1 MKARLTEGPVGRHLW
16 ELMVP
21 MMIGLL
27 ALISFGLV
35 DAWFVSRLGPLP
47 LAAVSFTQPV
57 GFVVAAVV
65 MGIGTGASSVIA
77 RLLGQGAKRRV
88 RRIATHAFM
97 LSGLLAL
104 VLLAVGRLLM
114 DEIFGLM
121 GADETTMPLVRDYM
135 EIYLVGLI
143 FVVGP
148 AIGGSILR
156 ALGDAKSPGVLLTL
170 TAVVNAILD
179 PILIFGLFG
188 FPRLEVQGAALA
200 TVIAN
205 LISLAA
211 ILVIGIRRDKFLT
224 LRGMKL
230 ILDSWKRILHVGLS
244 ATASGLMA
252 PLTSAFVTAMV
263 ARFGQT
269 AVAGFG
275 VGIRTEALALLPFMA
290 LGAAIGPFVGQNA
303 GAERLDRV
311 RESHHWCLRFAFIYG
326 LSVATLL
333 TVFAE
338 PIVRLFTGDEGAMQ
352 TAVTQLRIIPWTYCL
367 LGMTIIANTSLNALG
382 KPLAAMIVSLCR
394 TILVYVPLSWLLGL
408 LFGLTGVFFGGALGN
423 LVSAMVGFV
432 LLRRGLGQVE
442 AAGAL
447 PNESHDA
454 ARSLV

>member
-1 MKARLTEGPVGRHLW
+1 MKARLAEGPVGRHLW

-27 ALISFGLV
+27 AMISFSLV

-47 LAAVSFTQPV
+47 LAAVSYTMPV
-57 GFVVAAVV
+57 GFVVAAMA
-65 MGIGTGASSVIA
+65 MGIGVGASSVIA
-77 RLLGQGAKRRV
+77 RLLGQGARRRV

-97 LSGLLAL
+97 LSGLLGV
-104 VLLAVGRLLM
+104 VLLAFGWIFM
-114 DEIFGLM
+114 EDIFGLM

-148 AIGGSILR
+148 VIGGSILR
-156 ALGDAKSPGVLLTL
+156 ALGDAKSPGVLMTM
-170 TAVVNAILD
+170 TAIVNAILD

-205 LISLAA
+205 LISLSAM
-211 ILVIGIRRDKFLT
+211 LVIGIRRDKFLT

-230 ILDSWKRILHVGLS
+230 ILDSWRRILHVGLS

-275 VGIRTEALALLPFMA
+275 VGIRTEAMALLPFMA

-303 GAERLDRV
+303 GAERMDRV
-311 RESHHWCLRFAFIYG
+311 REAHNWCLRFVFFYG
-326 LSVATLL
+326 LAVAALL
-333 TVFAE
+333 TIFAE
-338 PIVRLFTGDEGAMQ
+338 PIVGFFTRDEGAMRA
-352 TAVTQLRIIPWTYCL
+352 AVTQLRIMPWTYCL
-367 LGMTIIANTSLNALG
+367 LGVTMMANTSLNALG
-382 KPLAAMIVSLCR
+382 KPLAAMMVSLCR
-394 TILVYVPLSWLLGL
+394 TLLVYVPLSWLLGL
-408 LFGLTGVFFGGALGN
+408 LFGLMGVFFGGALGN
-423 LVSAMVGFV
+423 LVSATVGLV
-432 LLRRGLGQVE
+432 LLRRGLRQVE
-442 AAGAL
+442 LTGAL
-447 PNESHDA
+447 PEKKNAKGA
-454 ARSLV
+454 A

>member
-1 MKARLTEGPVGRHLW
+1 MKARLAEGPVGRHLW

-27 ALISFGLV
+27 AMISFSLV

-47 LAAVSFTQPV
+47 LAAVSYTMPV
-57 GFVVAAVV
+57 GFVVAAMA
-65 MGIGTGASSVIA
+65 MGIGVGASSVIA
-77 RLLGQGAKRRV
+77 RLLGQGARRRV

-97 LSGLLAL
+97 LSGLLGL
-104 VLLAVGRLLM
+104 VLLALGWIFM
-114 DEIFGLM
+114 EDIFGVM

-156 ALGDAKSPGVLLTL
+156 ALGDAKSPGVLMTM
-170 TAVVNAILD
+170 TAIVNAILD

-200 TVIAN
+200 TVISSF
-205 LISLAA
+205 ISLSAM
-211 ILVIGIRRDKFLT
+211 LVIGIRRDKFLT

-230 ILDSWKRILHVGLS
+230 ILDSWRRILHVGLS

-275 VGIRTEALALLPFMA
+275 VGIRTEAMALLPFMA

-303 GAERLDRV
+303 GAERMDRV
-311 RESHHWCLRFAFIYG
+311 REAHNWCLRFVFFYG
-326 LSVATLL
+326 LAVAALL
-333 TVFAE
+333 TIFAE
-338 PIVRLFTGDEGAMQ
+338 PIVGLFTRDEGAVRA
-352 TAVTQLRIIPWTYCL
+352 AVTQLRIMPWTYCL
-367 LGMTIIANTSLNALG
+367 LGVTMMANTSLNALG
-382 KPLAAMIVSLCR
+382 KPLAAMMVSLCR
-394 TILVYVPLSWLLGL
+394 TLLVYVPLSWLLGL
-408 LFGLTGVFFGGALGN
+408 LFGLMGVFFGGALGN
-423 LVSAMVGFV
+423 LVSAAVGLV
-432 LLRRGLGQVE
+432 LLRRGLQQVE
-442 AAGAL
+442 LTGL
-447 PNESHDA
+447 PEKKNA
-454 ARSLV
+454 KAPA

>member
-1 MKARLTEGPVGRHLW
+1 MEARLTEGPVGRHLW

-27 ALISFGLV
+27 AMISFGLV

-57 GFVVAAVV
+57 GFVVAAVA
-65 MGIGTGASSVIA
+65 MGIGVGASSVIA

-97 LSGLLAL
+97 LSGMLGL
-104 VLLAVGRLLM
+104 VLLAAGWVFM

-121 GADETTMPLVRDYM
+121 GADQTTMPMVRDYM
-135 EIYLVGLI
+135 EIYLVGLV
-143 FVVGP
+143 FVIGP

-156 ALGDAKSPGVLLTL
+156 ALGDAKSPGVLLAL
-170 TAVVNAILD
+170 TALVNAVLD

-188 FPRLEVQGAALA
+188 FPRMEVEGAALA

-205 LISLAA
+205 LLSLAA
-211 ILVIGIRRDKFLT
+211 MLVIGIRRDKFLT

-252 PLTSAFVTAMV
+252 PLTSAFVVAMV

-275 VGIRTEALALLPFMA
+275 VGIRTEALALLPYMA

-303 GAERLDRV
+303 GAERMDRV
-311 RESHHWCLRFAFIYG
+311 REAHNWCLRFTSIYG
-326 LSVATLL
+326 LSVAALL
-333 TVFAE
+333 SIFAV
-338 PIVRLFTGDEGAMQ
+338 PIVGLFTDDQGAMRA
-352 TAVTQLRIIPWTYCL
+352 AVTQLRILPWTYCL
-367 LGMTIIANTSLNALG
+367 LGVTIIANTSLNALG
-382 KPLAAMIVSLCR
+382 KPLAAMMVSLCR
-394 TILVYVPLSWLLGL
+394 TLLVYVPLSWLLGL
-408 LFGLTGVFFGGALGN
+408 WFGLIGVFFGGALGN
-423 LVSAMVGFV
+423 LVSAAVGFL
-432 LLRRGLGQVE
+432 LLRRGLRQVE
-442 AAGAL
+442 LTGAL
-447 PNESHDA
+447 PDMNRGKA
-454 ARSLV
+454 AA

>member
-1 MKARLTEGPVGRHLW
+1 MKARLAEGPVGRHLW

-27 ALISFGLV
+27 AMISFSLV

-47 LAAVSFTQPV
+47 LAAVSYTLPV
-57 GFVVAAVV
+57 GFVVAAMA
-65 MGIGTGASSVIA
+65 MGIGVGASSVIA
-77 RLLGQGAKRRV
+77 RLLGQGARRRV
-88 RRIATHAFM
+88 RRIATHAFL
-97 LSGLLAL
+97 LSGLLGL
-104 VLLAVGRLLM
+104 VLLAVGWLFM
-114 DEIFGLM
+114 DEIFGIM

-135 EIYLVGLI
+135 EIYLIGLI

-148 AIGGSILR
+148 TIGGSILR

-205 LISLAA
+205 LISLSAM
-211 ILVIGIRRDKFLT
+211 LVIGIRRDKFLT
-224 LRGMKL
+224 WRGMKL
-230 ILDSWKRILHVGLS
+230 ILDSWNRILHVGLS

-275 VGIRTEALALLPFMA
+275 VGIRAEAMALLPFMA

-303 GAERLDRV
+303 GAERMDRV
-311 RESHHWCLRFAFIYG
+311 REAHNWCMRFVFFYG
-326 LSVATLL
+326 LAVAALL
-333 TVFAE
+333 TIFAV
-338 PIVRLFTGDEGAMQ
+338 PIVGLFTHDEGAMRA
-352 TAVTQLRIIPWTYCL
+352 AVTQLRILPWTYCL
-367 LGMTIIANTSLNALG
+367 LGVTMIANTSLNALG
-382 KPLAAMIVSLCR
+382 KPLAAMMVSLCR
-394 TILVYVPLSWLLGL
+394 TLLVYVPLSWLLGL
-408 LFGLTGVFFGGALGN
+408 VFGLMGVFFGGALGN
-423 LVSAMVGFV
+423 LVSAAVGLV
-432 LLRRGLGQVE
+432 LLRRGLRQVE
-442 AAGAL
+442 LTGAL
-447 PNESHDA
+447 PEKKNAKASA
-454 ARSLV
+454 

>member
-1 MKARLTEGPVGRHLW
+1 MEARLSEGPVGRHLR

-47 LAAVSFTQPV
+47 LAAVSYTQPV
-57 GFVVAAVV
+57 GFVVAAMA
-65 MGIGTGASSVIA
+65 MGLGVGASSVIA
-77 RLLGQGAKRRV
+77 RLLGRGAKRRV

-97 LSGLLAL
+97 LSGLLGL
-104 VLLAVGRLLM
+104 VLLALGWLFM
-114 DEIFGLM
+114 DSIFGLM
-121 GADETTMPLVRDYM
+121 GADETTMPLIRDYM
-135 EIYLVGLI
+135 QIYLMGVV

-148 AIGGSILR
+148 TIGGSILR
-156 ALGDAKSPGVLLTL
+156 AMGDAKSPGALMTM
-170 TAVVNAILD
+170 TAIINAILD

-200 TVIAN
+200 TVISSF
-205 LISLAA
+205 ISLAA
-211 ILVIGIRRDKFLT
+211 MLVIGICRDKFLT

-252 PLTSAFVTAMV
+252 PLTSAFVVAMV

-303 GAERLDRV
+303 GAERMDRV
-311 RESHHWCLRFAFIYG
+311 REAHNWCLRFVFLYG
-326 LSVATLL
+326 LSVAALL
-333 TVFAE
+333 TIFAE
-338 PIVRLFTGDEGAMQ
+338 PIVGLFTHDEGAMRA
-352 TAVTQLRIIPWTYCL
+352 AVTQLRILPWTYCL
-367 LGMTIIANTSLNALG
+367 LGVTIIANTSLNAVG
-382 KPLAAMIVSLCR
+382 KPLAAMMVSLCR
-394 TILVYVPLSWLLGL
+394 TLLVYVPLSWLLGVW
-408 LFGLTGVFFGGALGN
+408 FGLIGVFYGGALGN
-423 LVSAMVGFV
+423 LVSAGVGLL
-432 LLRRGLGQVE
+432 LLRRGLQQVE
-442 AAGAL
+442 LTGAL
-447 PNESHDA
+447 PDESRDRVPA
-454 ARSLV
+454 